1 MVSRSDLDNFD
12 ESLSSSRRR
21 QNAGRQQSQSTD
33 RRQSQ
38 SAGRRQTTGSRAVWR
53 PQRDESPSAQRR
65 QTPAAGGRPVYR
77 NASAR
82 RRREA
87 QRKRRMRNRAI
98 ILAVGAGLLILIIM
112 LFVLMFKGCST
123 SAPKA
128 KVSTDTIQQQE
139 ASNTGNAQIQATTP
153 PAGGDDL
160 SPTYFKTPVIKDDNT
175 TGELVYSDYY
185 WNRQG
190 FELFGGG
197 DESAATYAET
207 INTLA
212 GKLSGMQVYDMMIP
226 TSAEYYLPDR
236 LKTGENQSN
245 SQSQNIKA
253 AYSKLNTGVVKPIN
267 IYNYLAD
274 HNSEYLYFKS
284 DHHWTGLG
292 AYYGYKAFCDTNGL
306 PALDL
311 GTCTEKTVDGFLG
324 SFSYNSSNVDTDTVH
339 YWTLPYSVSTSIT
352 AEGGEKFEMNS
363 PYAEG
368 SFGEGN
374 STYLIF
380 ISGDNPLTVMKSS
393 APTAQADKKIAVI
406 KESFGNAFVPYLT
419 YNYSEVHVMD
429 LRTFRD
435 NIGKSFQ
442 SYCQENGI
450 TDVLFSNGVMS
461 ANAQL
466 QLDSISGMFD

>member
-21 QNAGRQQSQSTD
+21 QQSTD
-33 RRQSQ
+33 RRQGS
-38 SAGRRQTTGSRAVWR
+38 GSRPSQRSQGTRKPQSSQRGSR
-53 PQRDESPSAQRR
+53 PSSSQRRPSA
-65 QTPAAGGRPVYR
+65 PPGRPVYR

-87 QRKRRMRNRAI
+87 QRRRRMRNRAI
-98 ILAVGAGLLILIIM
+98 ILAVGAGLLILVII
-112 LFVLMFKGCST
+112 LLVTMFKGCST
-123 SAPKA
+123 PEPKE

-139 ASNTGNAQIQATTP
+139 AANGISQIQATTP

-175 TGELVYSDYY
+175 TGELIYSDYY

-212 GKLSGMQVYDMMIP
+212 GKLSGMKVYDMMIP

-245 SQSQNIKA
+245 SQSQNIKT
-253 AYSKLNTGVVKPIN
+253 AYSKLNTSVVKPIN

-292 AYYGYKAFCDTNGL
+292 AYYGYKAFCDTNGM

-324 SFSYNSSNVDTDTVH
+324 SFSYNNTNIDTDTVH
-339 YWTLPYSVSTSIT
+339 YWTLPYSVSMSIT
-352 AEGGEKFEMNS
+352 GEGGEHYEMNS

-368 SFGEGN
+368 VFGEGN

-435 NIGKSFQ
+435 NVGKSFQ
-442 SYCQENGI
+442 TYCQENGI

-461 ANAQL
+461 ANAQI

>member
-1 MVSRSDLDNFD
+1 MMVSRSDLDNFD

-21 QNAGRQQSQSTD
+21 QGS
-33 RRQSQ
+33 
-38 SAGRRQTTGSRAVWR
+38 GSRNTPRASDGQR
-53 PQRDESPSAQRR
+53 EQRDYRPATAQRR
-65 QTPAAGGRPVYR
+65 QPSPGVRPVYR

-98 ILAVGAGLLILIIM
+98 IIAIGIALLVLIIM

-123 SAPKA
+123 SAPKE
-128 KVSTDTIQQQE
+128 KVSTDTIRQQE
-139 ASNTGNAQIQATTP
+139 AASGTASIQATQP
-153 PAGGDDL
+153 PAGGDSL
-160 SPTYFKTPVIKDDNT
+160 SPSYFTTPVIKDDNT

-197 DESAATYAET
+197 DESATTYAET

-212 GKLSGMQVYDMMIP
+212 GKLSGMKVYDMMIP

-245 SQSQNIKA
+245 SQSQNIKT
-253 AYSKLNTGVVKPIN
+253 AYSKLNTSVVKPIN

-292 AYYGYKAFCDTNGL
+292 AYYGYKAFCDTNGM
-306 PALDL
+306 PSLDL
-311 GTCTEKTVDGFLG
+311 GSCAEKSVDGFRG
-324 SFSYNSSNVDTDTVH
+324 SFTYNYDNVDSDTVH
-339 YWTLPYSVSTSIT
+339 YWTLPYSVSMEIT
-352 AEGGEKFEMNS
+352 AEGGETYQQDS

-368 SFGEGN
+368 AFGAGN

-442 SYCQENGI
+442 AYCQENGI

>member
-1 MVSRSDLDNFD
+1 
-12 ESLSSSRRR
+12 
-21 QNAGRQQSQSTD
+21 
-33 RRQSQ
+33 
-38 SAGRRQTTGSRAVWR
+38 
-53 PQRDESPSAQRR
+53 
-65 QTPAAGGRPVYR
+65 
-77 NASAR
+77 
-82 RRREA
+82 
-87 QRKRRMRNRAI
+87 MRNRAI
-98 ILAVGAGLLILIIM
+98 ILAVGAGLLILVII
-112 LFVLMFKGCST
+112 LLVTMFRGCST
-123 SAPKA
+123 KEPKE

-139 ASNTGNAQIQATTP
+139 AASGISQIQATTP

-175 TGELVYSDYY
+175 TGELIYSDYY

-212 GKLSGMQVYDMMIP
+212 GKLSGMKVYDMMIP

-245 SQSQNIKA
+245 SQSQNIKT

-292 AYYGYKAFCDTNGL
+292 AYYGYKAFCDTNGM

-324 SFSYNSSNVDTDTVH
+324 SFSYNNTKIDTDTVH
-339 YWTLPYSVSTSIT
+339 YWTLPYSVSMSIT
-352 AEGGEKFEMNS
+352 GED
-363 PYAEG
+363 
-368 SFGEGN
+368 GEH
-374 STYLIF
+374 YELIF

-393 APTAQADKKIAVI
+393 APTAQADRKIAVI

-435 NIGKSFQ
+435 NVGKSFQ
-442 SYCQENGI
+442 TYCQENGI

-461 ANAQL
+461 ANAQI
-466 QLDSISGMFD
+466 QLDSISSMFD